1 MYAASASTHTLTELQ
16 RAIVKQ
22 TKGKGAALS
31 GITYG
36 ITKYKILG
44 VFEGPNAPVKTA
56 DPNPVFYI
64 YSPEDNRSFG
74 GSYITP
80 EVFTLVKLTQK
91 DNTREIEEGSGNMWG
106 DKVGEDDK
114 AKHGFTSEKVK
125 PGVYK
130 LTLVQNL
137 PPGEYAFSQNRGFFY
152 DFRILQP
159 E

>member
-1 MYAASASTHTLTELQ
+1 MYAAAGSTHTFTELQ
-16 RAIVKQ
+16 RATVKE
-22 TKGKGAALS
+22 TRGKGAALS
-31 GITYG
+31 GFTYG
-36 ITKYKILG
+36 ITKFKILG
-44 VFEGPNAPVKTA
+44 VFEGANAPTKTA

-64 YSPEDNRSFG
+64 YSPEDNHSFG

-80 EVFTLVKLTQK
+80 NSFTLVKLTQK
-91 DNTREIEEGSGNMWG
+91 DKTREIEEGSGSMWG
-106 DKVGEDDK
+106 DKIGEDDK

-130 LTLVQNL
+130 LTLLQAL
-137 PPGEYAFSQNRGFFY
+137 PPGEYAFSQNRGLFY